1 MAVEIMAAI
10 WPAQFAAV
18 SEKMVALCLA
28 DSADAVQGITWLP
41 IRSKRGRQDMIL
53 KTGLSERQI
62 QRALRS
68 LEAAGWID
76 RFENPGRGCLIRVH
90 RAPISRGDMVT
101 PVRGD
106 MVTGLRGDTMTGRGD
121 MVTGKTSI
129 NRQIKKQGGEAGE
142 PVDNLSPDRPLPA
155 SLMAWQWGAYVDVR
169 RAIGRP
175 LTPQSSAMLLSKL
188 DAIEAEGWHIGDVV
202 ERATVN
208 GWTDFHLPAP
218 GRSAGVRRM
227 VDGQVIKGPGSTA
240 EDMAAAAEIDALDNL
255 NERLTARA
263 EFFAK
268 AERRNEA
275 IGLGDL
281 VGTLPIFQGRR
292 GKDTK

>member
-28 DSADAVQGITWLP
+28 DAADPVQGITWLP

-68 LEAAGWID
+68 LEAAGWIE
-76 RFENPGRGCLIRVH
+76 RFENVGRGVLFRVH
-90 RAPISRGDMVT
+90 RSPISRGDMVTPVGGDMVT

-106 MVTGLRGDTMTGRGD
+106 MVTGRGD
-121 MVTGKTSI
+121 MVTGKPSI
-129 NRQIKKQGGEAGE
+129 NRQIKKQADQDGE
-142 PVDNLSPDRPLPA
+142 PVDNLPTDRRLPA
-155 SLMAWQWGAYVDVR
+155 SLEAWQWGAYGDVR

-175 LTPQSSAMLLSKL
+175 LTPQSSVMLLSKL
-188 DAIEAEGWHIGDVV
+188 DAIEAEGWHVGDVV
-202 ERATVN
+202 ERAIVN
-208 GWTDFHLPAP
+208 GWTDFHLPTP
-218 GRSAGVRRM
+218 GRSTGVRRM
-227 VDGQVIKGPGSTA
+227 VDGKAIKGPAVT
-240 EDMAAAAEIDALDNL
+240 EEEMAAAAEIDALDNL
-255 NERLTARA
+255 NERLAARA

-281 VGTLPIFQGRR
+281 VGALPIMQGRR
-292 GKDTK
+292 GKGTK